1 MSDEI
6 HDVVRTK
13 ELRLVDKSGR
23 DCAVLGGGENGSV
36 SLAFLDGDD
45 KVRTKIGVGERGE
58 GLLEFSHAGG
68 SPSFSIIVEKD
79 GRVVI
84 EGWDNAG
91 VERFKLELKGNGSH
105 TELSF
110 HEKYRKP
117 RMLLIAEDKGPA
129 GLFIL
134 DHDGKALFSTTP

>member
-23 DCAVLGGGENGSV
+23 DCAVLGSGENGSV
-36 SLAFLDGDD
+36 GLAFLDSEN
-45 KVRTKIGVGERGE
+45 KVRTKIGVGEHGE
-58 GLLEFSHAGG
+58 ALLEFEHGGG
-68 SPSFSIIVEKD
+68 SPSFSIIVEQD

-84 EGWDNAG
+84 EGWDSAG
-91 VERFKLELKGNGSH
+91 VERFKLELKANGSH

-117 RMLLIAEDKGPA
+117 RMLLMAEDKGPA
-129 GLFIL
+129 GLFIM
-134 DHDGKALFSTTP
+134 DTDGKALFTTT